1 MAFFDFSKIFKICR
15 INDVNLFTKIK
26 FENINKKEEYL
37 MILNDLYFILKL
49 TKVIQKKL
57 IKIRKI

>member
-15 INDVNLFTKIK
+15 INDVYLFTKIK

-49 TKVIQKKL
+49 TKVIQKN
-57 IKIRKI
+57 